1 MKNENI
7 QTFQRGKSD
16 KEINLKEY
24 YDVLKKRVWVIL
36 IITAI
41 TTMIGV
47 IYSGLNSSPLYQT
60 STRIIINTDSEYMKT
75 LMVMIK
81 DPIMMQKVKEE
92 LRLQKSPESIANQI
106 QVTRIDESQVVS
118 ISVVDSTPQRAVSI
132 ADTTARVFKNEIASI
147 LKFKDVQLLSGAKEN
162 PYPINESQSR
172 TIIFTFLFG
181 LAVGVGL
188 AFLLDSLD
196 VTLRKHSEI
205 EDILG
210 VPVLGVIS
218 SMNKK
223 NLSINKKRAKEMEVR
238 REAADAK

>member
-1 MKNENI
+1 MY
-7 QTFQRGKSD
+7 S
-16 KEINLKEY
+16 Y
-24 YDVLKKRVWVIL
+24 Y
-36 IITAI
+36 
-41 TTMIGV
+41 
-47 IYSGLNSSPLYQT
+47 P
-60 STRIIINTDSEYMKT
+60 
-75 LMVMIK
+75 
-81 DPIMMQKVKEE
+81 
-92 LRLQKSPESIANQI
+92 
-106 QVTRIDESQVVS
+106 
-118 ISVVDSTPQRAVSI
+118 
-132 ADTTARVFKNEIASI
+132 
-147 LKFKDVQLLSGAKEN
+147 VQKEN

-181 LAVGVGL
+181 LVVGVGL